1 MRGHSTDSLQSVAMV
16 VAAASLGIVG
26 MVAVSSPAL
35 SSGIVATRATMPSVM
50 NTMPQRM
57 MAPQQRSV
65 SVFGKREISDVK
77 TRLATPEEQS
87 MDQSMYEQIRQVVED
102 EEIMMPES
110 EVMNMYKDF
119 DTLLEENK
127 LPTFDALTTV
137 TGTVI
142 SLDSKGGAY
151 VDVGAK
157 SLAYLPRGEIS
168 MSGMKAEDILFPGL
182 KREFTVSRTSSVA
195 SDVILSIKRMVIP
208 TAWTR
213 VRQMAELDVTL
224 NGKILSHNRGGFII
238 EVDSLQGFLPFSQM
252 STSVDKD
259 EMVGK
264 TIPVK
269 FLEVD
274 MDNQRL
280 VMSNRRAVA
289 SSFKKNYKV
298 GDVVVGTVT
307 ALKPYGAF
315 INLGGVNGLLH
326 ISQIS
331 HDHVTSVKDVMDVG
345 QKLKVMIMSRD
356 QNGRVSL
363 STKRLEP
370 NAGDM
375 LRSPQVVFEK
385 AEEMAERFKEQAR
398 AAEEA
403 TRALSADSAPP
414 STDSAE
420 VAA

>member
-1 MRGHSTDSLQSVAMV
+1 MAIFMAAVSLVLVCV
-16 VAAASLGIVG
+16 VASRTPLLGAASGRTFTASRAG
-26 MVAVSSPAL
+26 VSRPMPYQTTRD
-35 SSGIVATRATMPSVM
+35 SGFRQSLAARGA
-50 NTMPQRM
+50 
-57 MAPQQRSV
+57 
-65 SVFGKREISDVK
+65 REYHDVK
-77 TRLATPEEQS
+77 TRLATPEEEAT
-87 MDQSMYEQIRQVVED
+87 DKALYHQVAEVMQD
-102 EEIMMPES
+102 EELLSSIPEDTVLGLYS
-110 EVMNMYKDF
+110 EFEN
-119 DTLLEENK
+119 LLEQNK
-127 LPTFDALTTV
+127 LPTFDAQATV

-157 SLAYLPRGEIS
+157 SLGYLPKGEIS
-168 MSGMKAEDILFPGL
+168 MNGMKAEDLLFPGL

-224 NGKILSHNRGGFII
+224 GGRIVSHNRGGFLV
-238 EVDSLQGFLPFSQM
+238 EVEGLQGFLPFSQM
-252 STSVDKD
+252 SSTVDKD
-259 EMVGK
+259 EMIGK
-264 TIPVK
+264 MIPMK

-274 MDNQRL
+274 MENQRL

-289 SSFKKNYKV
+289 TSFKKNYKV

-315 INLGGVNGLLH
+315 VNLGGVNGLLH

-370 NAGDM
+370 TAGDM
-375 LRSPQVVFEK
+375 LRNPTTVFER
-385 AEEMAERFKEQAR
+385 AEEMAARFKEQAR

-403 TRALSADSAPP
+403 TRALSSDNVEDAVQAGDDSAPAAA
-414 STDSAE
+414 SA
-420 VAA
+420 

>member
-1 MRGHSTDSLQSVAMV
+1 MD
-16 VAAASLGIVG
+16 I
-26 MVAVSSPAL
+26 
-35 SSGIVATRATMPSVM
+35 
-50 NTMPQRM
+50 
-57 MAPQQRSV
+57 
-65 SVFGKREISDVK
+65 K

-87 MDQSMYEQIRQVVED
+87 TKKNVMDQIKDMVRDDKLVMQEQD
-102 EEIMMPES
+102 MLD
-110 EVMNMYKDF
+110 MYKSF
-119 DTLLEENK
+119 DDLLTENK

-157 SLAYLPRGEIS
+157 SLAYLPRSEIS

-182 KREFTVSRTSSVA
+182 RREFTVSRPSSVA
-195 SDVILSIKRMVIP
+195 SEVSLSIKRMLIP

-224 NGKILSHNRGGFII
+224 QGKIISHNRGGFII
-238 EVDSLQGFLPFSQM
+238 EVDNLQGFLPFSQM

-264 TIPVK
+264 TIPIK

-274 MDNQRL
+274 MENQRL
-280 VMSNRRAVA
+280 VMSNRRAVS

-315 INLGGVNGLLH
+315 VNLGGVNGLLH

-375 LRSPQVVFEK
+375 LRSPQLVFDK
-385 AEEMAERFKEQAR
+385 AEEMAARFKEQAR

-403 TRALSADSAPP
+403 TRALSTDNP
-414 STDSAE
+414 SENPESEGATA
-420 VAA
+420 

>member
-1 MRGHSTDSLQSVAMV
+1 VITPTGRMQAPKEFR
-16 VAAASLGIVG
+16 
-26 MVAVSSPAL
+26 
-35 SSGIVATRATMPSVM
+35 PSMKVH
-50 NTMPQRM
+50 
-57 MAPQQRSV
+57 
-65 SVFGKREISDVK
+65 GKREFNDVR
-77 TRLATPEEQS
+77 TRLATPADEAVD
-87 MDQSMYEQIRQVVED
+87 MPVYNQIAQVIDD
-102 EEIMMPES
+102 EELMVPEEDLMS
-110 EVMNMYKDF
+110 LYQNFES
-119 DTLLEENK
+119 LLQENE
-127 LPTFDALTTV
+127 LPTFDAGASV

-142 SLDSKGGAY
+142 SLDNKGGAY

-157 SLAYLPRGEIS
+157 SLAYLPKQEIS
-168 MSGMKAEDILFPGL
+168 MNNMKAEDVLFPGL
-182 KREFTVSRTSSVA
+182 KREFTVSRSSSVA
-195 SDVILSIKRMVIP
+195 SEVQLSIKKMLIP
-208 TAWTR
+208 TSWTR

-224 NGKILSHNRGGFII
+224 NGKILSHNRGGFLI
-238 EVDSLQGFLPFSQM
+238 EVDGLQGFLPFSQM
-252 STSVDKD
+252 STNVDK
-259 EMVGK
+259 EEVIGK
-264 TIPVK
+264 AIPVK

-274 MDNQRL
+274 MENQRL

-315 INLGGVNGLLH
+315 VNLGGVNGLLH

-370 NAGDM
+370 TAGDM
-375 LRSPQVVFEK
+375 LRAPQLVFDK
-385 AEEMAERFKEQAR
+385 AEEMAARFKEQAR

-403 TRALSADSAPP
+403 TRALSSDADQAAAP
-414 STDSAE
+414 TE
-420 VAA
+420 EN

>member
-1 MRGHSTDSLQSVAMV
+1 M
-16 VAAASLGIVG
+16 
-26 MVAVSSPAL
+26 
-35 SSGIVATRATMPSVM
+35 MP
-50 NTMPQRM
+50 RK
-57 MAPQQRSV
+57 QRSV
-65 SVFGKREISDVK
+65 SVSGKREFYDVK
-77 TRLATPEEQS
+77 TRLATPQEEAV
-87 MDQSMYEQIRQVVED
+87 DKPMYDQIRKLVND
-102 EEIMMPES
+102 EEIMAEIPES
-110 EVMNMYKDF
+110 DVMGLYKDF
-119 DTLLEENK
+119 DNLLEENK
-127 LPTFDALTTV
+127 LPSFDALTTV

-168 MSGMKAEDILFPGL
+168 MGGMKAEDVLFPGL
-182 KREFTVSRTSSVA
+182 KREFTVSKASTMA
-195 SDVILSIKRMVIP
+195 SDVVLSIKRMLIP

-252 STSVDKD
+252 ATSVDKD

-264 TIPVK
+264 IIPVK

-274 MDNQRL
+274 MENQRL

-331 HDHVTSVKDVMDVG
+331 HDHVTSVQDVMDVG

-385 AEEMAERFKEQAR
+385 AEEMAARFKEQAR

-403 TRALSADSAPP
+403 TRALSAGTP
-414 STDSAE
+414 SESEDKS